1 MHPFLFL
8 YLGIIASVL
17 LDNRVDLL
25 DNRVYLLDNRVYLLD
40 YRVDLLDN
48 RVCFVGLSFIA

>member
-17 LDNRVDLL
+17 LDNRV
-25 DNRVYLLDNRVYLLD
+25 YLLD
-40 YRVDLLDN
+40 YRA
-48 RVCFVGLSFIA
+48 CFVGLSFIA

>member
-17 LDNRVDLL
+17 LDNRV
-25 DNRVYLLDNRVYLLD
+25 YLLD
-40 YRVDLLDN
+40 YH
-48 RVCFVGLSFIA
+48 LSPNPHRPAYRYSP

>member
-8 YLGIIASVL
+8 Y
-17 LDNRVDLL
+17 LL

-40 YRVDLLDN
+40 YRA
-48 RVCFVGLSFIA
+48 CFVGLSFIA